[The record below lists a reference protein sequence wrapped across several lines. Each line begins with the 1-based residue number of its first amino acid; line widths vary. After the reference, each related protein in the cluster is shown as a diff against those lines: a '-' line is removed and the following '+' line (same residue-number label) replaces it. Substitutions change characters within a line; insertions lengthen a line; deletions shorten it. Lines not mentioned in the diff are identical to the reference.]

1 MVSIS
6 KKQALTVLVT
16 VALLLCIPLVAMQ
29 FSSEVN
35 WNMLDFGIAAL
46 LLAGCGF
53 LISFLLNQPL
63 ISKYRWSVI
72 AGVVLLFFLL
82 WAEMA
87 VGLFGSPLAGS

>member
-16 VALLLCIPLVAMQ
+16 VALMLCIPLVAMQ

-35 WNMLDFGIAAL
+35 WDLADFGVAAL

-63 ISKYRWSVI
+63 LRKYRWWVV
-72 AGVVLLFFLL
+72 AGIVLLFLLL

-87 VGLFGSPLAGS
+87 VGLFGSPLAGT